1 MGSNLSQKKVAEL
14 KLLCKSMHLSGYSK
28 LRKADLVHLLN
39 RASKEKQEKAV
50 ISNHLS
56 IPGLIG
62 NDLISVERTDD
73 WFVNMTQLSKLFNK
87 DFRNWRRNNGKK
99 IKEFNILEG
108 RECLRTTSGPHP
120 QTFAHIKIVLAALTS
135 YDTRVFHHILTVYM
149 ED

>member
-1 MGSNLSQKKVAEL
+1 MDSNLSQKKVSEL

-87 DFRNWRRNNGKK
+87 DFRNWRRN
-99 IKEFNILEG
+99 IRVRQIASLW
-108 RECLRTTSGPHP
+108 P
-120 QTFAHIKIVLAALTS
+120 QGSH
-135 YDTRVFHHILTVYM
+135 
-149 ED
+149 